1 MIDQS
6 PDQEASMGFAPMD
19 MQKMGL
25 YPVVDTV
32 DWLERV
38 LKQGVKLTQL
48 RIKDPDPLQLKAQIA
63 QAIALGE
70 KYQAQVFINDFWQ
83 YAIELGAYGVHLG
96 QEDLYDAD
104 LQCIRQAGLRLGI
117 STHDEHEMQRAL
129 TIQPSYIAL
138 GHIFP
143 TQTKM
148 MPSKPQG
155 LEKLKNQV
163 IKLAGKVPT
172 VAIGGI
178 SQQRFADVVKTGVDS
193 VAVVTAITLAN
204 DPDQTILDLQASFA
218 ANTRKQV

>member
-1 MIDQS
+1 MIDQTLQQA
-6 PDQEASMGFAPMD
+6 DGEAFAPMD
-19 MQKMGL
+19 RAKMGL

-32 DWLERV
+32 EWLERV
-38 LKQGVKLTQL
+38 LKHGVTLAQL
-48 RIKDPDPLQLKAQIA
+48 RIKEPNPMQLKAQIT

-83 YAIELGAYGVHLG
+83 LALELGAYGVHLG

-104 LQCIRQAGLRLGI
+104 LPRLRQAGLRLGI
-117 STHDEHEMQRAL
+117 STHDEHEMHRAL
-129 TIQPSYIAL
+129 AIQPSYIAL

-163 IKLAGKVPT
+163 DKLAGKVPT

-178 SQQRFADVVKTGVDS
+178 NQQRFADVVQTGVDS
-193 VAVVTAITLAN
+193 VAVVTAITQAE
-204 DPDQTILDLQASFA
+204 DPDQAILDLQASFA
-218 ANTRKQV
+218 ANTRKLS